1 MPTSESVLADAHA
14 MELVRQGDDVGLGQL
29 IERHRDRLVGYL
41 SRLVGDAA
49 RGEELAQ
56 ETFVRV
62 WLAAGRYR
70 EEGRFE
76 AYLFRIG
83 TRLARSEERRRR
95 RFAWARARGW
105 LAVPPDRQ
113 EPEGPGRLLAA
124 EAASELAAA
133 LAELPIRFRAPLLLF
148 VVEERSLEE
157 IGRLMGLPVATVKT
171 RLHRARRRLRARLA
185 GDPAEGES

>member
-14 MELVRQGDDVGLGQL
+14 MELVRQGDDVGLDQL
-29 IERHRDRLVGYL
+29 IERHRDRLVRYL
-41 SRLVGDAA
+41 SRLVGDAG